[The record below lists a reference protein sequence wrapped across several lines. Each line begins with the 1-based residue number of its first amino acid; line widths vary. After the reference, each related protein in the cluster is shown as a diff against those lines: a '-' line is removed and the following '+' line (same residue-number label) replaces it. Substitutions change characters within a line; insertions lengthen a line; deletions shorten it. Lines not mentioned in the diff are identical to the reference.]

1 MIKNFKKNL
10 NSHASVIKSLNKLFL
25 LKKIER
31 LAKNIIDTY
40 KNNGKVIFAGN
51 GGSFSDCLHLSAELT
66 GRFKFDRAP
75 LHSLVLGSNPSSMTA
90 ISNDYNYNIVFK
102 RELEAIA
109 DPKADLLICLSTS
122 GNSKNILSAMDYAKK
137 NFINS
142 YVFCGKTQSRLGKN
156 ENSIIIPSKDTA
168 RIQEAYLLIGHM
180 VIEEVEKNIFKDE
193 K

>member
-1 MIKNFKKNL
+1 MIKNLKKNL
-10 NSHASVIKSLNKLFL
+10 NSHASVIKSLNKPLL
-25 LKKIER
+25 LKKIEQ
-31 LAKNIIDTY
+31 LANDIIDTY

-75 LHSLVLGSNPSSMTA
+75 LYSIVLGSNPSSMTA
-90 ISNDYNYNIVFK
+90 ISNDYNYNIIFK

-109 DPKADLLICLSTS
+109 NPNIDLFICLTTS

-137 NFINS
+137 QSINS
-142 YVFCGKTQSRLGKN
+142 YVFCGKTKSKLATIK
-156 ENSIIIPSKDTA
+156 NSIIIPSKDTA

-180 VIEEVEKNIFKDE
+180 VIEEVEKNIFKYE